1 MSQSVA
7 RFAAVVGLL
16 ALSACSTDKIERTVG
31 LVRDAPDEFTVTTR
45 APLAMPPDWQ
55 LTPPRPGASR
65 PQELSAQQAA
75 EAALAPQTALGGTA
89 GPDSPGQQALLRQA
103 GPAAPANIRRTV
115 DSEAALDRNDRGFT
129 GRLMFWKGKPE
140 PGTPLDAVRESERLR
155 ESAALG
161 QNPAAVN
168 TPVVQP
174 KHAEGSAS
182 SGFLG
187 GLGNLF

>member
-16 ALSACSTDKIERTVG
+16 ALSACSTDKIEHTIG

-89 GPDSPGQQALLRQA
+89 GPDSAGQQALLRQA
-103 GPAAPANIRRTV
+103 GPSAPTDIRHTV
-115 DSEAALDRNDRGFT
+115 DAEAAQDHAGGGFADS
-129 GRLMFWKGKPE
+129 LMFWKKTPD
-140 PGTPLDAVRESERLR
+140 PGTPLDAERESQRLR
-155 ESAALG
+155 QNAALG
-161 QNPAAVN
+161 QNPAAADA
-168 TPVVQP
+168 PAAQP
-174 KHAEGSAS
+174 KHNE
-182 SGFLG
+182 GFLG
-187 GLGNLF
+187 SLF